1 MNKVTKLIKC
11 LLSPEFYNSYFYGV
25 SPLFELTP
33 LIKQISH
40 AKTLIDVGSNKGQ
53 FSLIARKFF
62 PNIKIHSF
70 EPQIDILNMQKKVL
84 GTKNINY
91 YNFTLGSEEKESEL
105 YITKRKDS
113 SSVLKPILT
122 KNRNYITNE
131 IKKTSIKR
139 LDDLPNF
146 KNIERPS
153 VMKLDVQGYEFEVLK
168 GAENILDYIDY
179 VITEVSFMEV
189 YENQTS
195 ADKLIKFLKSK
206 SFEIKDK
213 CNLSKIEGKLF
224 QEDIL
229 FFKS

>member
-139 LDDLPNF
+139 LDNLSNF

-168 GAENILDYIDY
+168 GAENILEYIDY

>member
-70 EPQIDILNMQKKVL
+70 EPQIDILSMQKKIL

-91 YNFTLGSEEKESEL
+91 YNFTLGSEEKEAEL
-105 YITKRKDS
+105 YVTKRKDS

-122 KNRNYITNE
+122 KNRNYITKE

-168 GAENILDYIDY
+168 GAENILEYIDY
-179 VITEVSFMEV
+179 VITEVSLMEV

-195 ADKLIKFLKSK
+195 ANKLIKFLKS
-206 SFEIKDK
+206 
-213 CNLSKIEGKLF
+213 
-224 QEDIL
+224 
-229 FFKS
+229 

>member
-70 EPQIDILNMQKKVL
+70 EPQIDILNMQKKIL

-91 YNFTLGSEEKESEL
+91 YNFALGNEEKGS
-105 YITKRKDS
+105 
-113 SSVLKPILT
+113 
-122 KNRNYITNE
+122 
-131 IKKTSIKR
+131 
-139 LDDLPNF
+139 
-146 KNIERPS
+146 
-153 VMKLDVQGYEFEVLK
+153 
-168 GAENILDYIDY
+168 
-179 VITEVSFMEV
+179 
-189 YENQTS
+189 
-195 ADKLIKFLKSK
+195 
-206 SFEIKDK
+206 
-213 CNLSKIEGKLF
+213 
-224 QEDIL
+224 
-229 FFKS
+229 

>member
-1 MNKVTKLIKC
+1 MCILHPGFYKAYMN
-11 LLSPEFYNSYFYGV
+11 GV
-25 SPLFELTP
+25 APLFELYP
-33 LIKQISH
+33 LLNQINQIKTI
-40 AKTLIDVGSNKGQ
+40 IDIGSNKGQ
-53 FSLIARKFF
+53 FLLLGRSIF
-62 PNIKIHSF
+62 PSAKIYSF
-70 EPQIDILNMQKKVL
+70 EPQINILNLQKKVL

-91 YNFTLGSEEKESEL
+91 YNFSLGNEEKESEL
-105 YITKRKDS
+105 YVTKRKDS

-122 KNRNYITNE
+122 KNRNFMTNE

-139 LDDLPNF
+139 LDELPNI

-153 VMKLDVQGYEFEVLK
+153 VLKLDVQGYEFEVLK

-179 VITEVSFMEV
+179 VISEVSFIEV

-195 ADKLIKFLKSK
+195 ANQLIKFLKSK

>member
-1 MNKVTKLIKC
+1 MNKFNKIIMCILN
-11 LLSPEFYNSYFYGV
+11 PGFYKAYMNGV
-25 SPLFELTP
+25 APLFELYP
-33 LIKQISH
+33 LLNQINQIKTI
-40 AKTLIDVGSNKGQ
+40 IDIGSKKGQ
-53 FSLIARKFF
+53 FLLLGRSIF
-62 PNIKIHSF
+62 PSAKIYSF
-70 EPQIDILNMQKKVL
+70 EPQINILNLQKKVL

-91 YNFTLGSEEKESEL
+91 YNFSLGNEEKESEL
-105 YITKRKDS
+105 YVTKRKDS

-122 KNRNYITNE
+122 KNRNFMTNE

-179 VITEVSFMEV
+179 VITEVSFIEV

-195 ADKLIKFLKSK
+195 ANKLIKFLKSK

>member
-25 SPLFELTP
+25 SPLFELTL

-70 EPQIDILNMQKKVL
+70 EPQIDILSMQKKIL

-91 YNFTLGSEEKESEL
+91 YNFALGNEEKGSEL
-105 YITKRKDS
+105 YVTKRKDS
-113 SSVLKPILT
+113 SSVLKPVLT

-139 LDDLPNF
+139 LDKLSNF

-168 GAENILDYIDY
+168 GSENILDYIDY
-179 VITEVSFMEV
+179 VITEVSFIEV

-195 ADKLIKFLKSK
+195 AEKLIKFLKSK

>member
-91 YNFTLGSEEKESEL
+91 YNFSLGNEEKESEL
-105 YITKRKDS
+105 YVTKRKDS
-113 SSVLKPILT
+113 SSVLKPILS
-122 KNRNYITNE
+122 KNKNYITSE

-139 LDDLPNF
+139 LDDLPNI

-153 VMKLDVQGYEFEVLK
+153 IMKLDVQGYEFEVLK
-168 GAENILDYIDY
+168 GSENMLDYIDY
-179 VITEVSFMEV
+179 VITEVSFIEV

-195 ADKLIKFLKSK
+195 ANQLIKFLKSK